1 MAPCRLVVMV
11 WGVLVCEMWKVR
23 GRGVAP
29 CRLVVMVWGVLV
41 CEMGKGRG

>member
-1 MAPCRLVVMV
+1 M
-11 WGVLVCEMWKVR
+11 CEMGKVR
-23 GRGVAP
+23 GRGVAL